1 MGLVIALR
9 WALLHGLP
17 YLLDLHSCWTP
28 TVVYWKHC
36 FDTLTCLEWSEEQG
50 LFFKVSFKLNQRV
63 AYQRK
68 VSVWSFCL
76 WNVQNG
82 FSKGSSQGAAFLSP
96 LFPSKF
102 VSKSSFLLSVS
113 FPFSFLVGVLLVWHF
128 LLSTLVFFLVV
139 YLYCFSW
146 ASQHG
151 GQVFLLLP
159 GMWQTQ
165 LLVNA
170 GYWPVWQL
178 LGIGEVSGGV
188 MVGFQCHTVAVEIPL
203 TCVLPML
210 LFSW

>member
-36 FDTLTCLEWSEEQG
+36 FDTLTCLEWSEDQG

-82 FSKGSSQGAAFLSP
+82 CFKGSSPQGAAFLSP
-96 LFPSKF
+96 FFPLKS

-113 FPFSFLVGVLLVWHF
+113 FPFSFLVWHF

-165 LLVNA
+165 YWLMLDIDLFDNCWELVKS
-170 GYWPVWQL
+170 V
-178 LGIGEVSGGV
+178 GV
-188 MVGFQCHTVAVEIPL
+188 L
-203 TCVLPML
+203 
-210 LFSW
+210 W